1 MHRKAAAMKTNSS
14 LRRVAAFQ
22 AEIARRL
29 REMARDAGDM
39 AVVAV
44 CNRVRQAWLGGERVE
59 RADLLL
65 IGEVWEAVRG

>member
-1 MHRKAAAMKTNSS
+1 MNTNNS
-14 LRRVAAFQ
+14 LRRVADFQ
-22 AEIARRL
+22 AQIAGWL

-44 CNRVRQAWLGGERVE
+44 CNRVRQAWLLGQRVE

-65 IGEVWEAVRG
+65 IDEMWQAVRG

>member
-1 MHRKAAAMKTNSS
+1 MNTNNS
-14 LRRVAAFQ
+14 LRRVADFQ
-22 AEIARRL
+22 AQIAGWL

-44 CNRVRQAWLGGERVE
+44 CSRVRQAWLHGQRVE

-65 IGEVWEAVRG
+65 ITEMWEAVRG